1 MKLMAMEL
9 VEAAYFTIHGMTQ
22 PCRRE
27 GLQRLRKLVRTKKT
41 NHLNGRAL

>member
-27 GLQRLRKLVRTKKT
+27 GLQRLRKLFRLPKG
-41 NHLNGRAL
+41 NHLNGRSL